1 MNPIC
6 YLSSQLCRDDK
17 NSKPFVWKK
26 CAMLLTNLQK
36 KKSCLARENMRACIV
51 LEIMVFRTGISLT
64 SVLVKQCD
72 AWWDQG
78 RHGSVIGVDFNVTV
92 YNYSSISRSVLFCSL
107 KTTEFTISMILK
119 FLISKSYPLKRFLQ
133 IILPVN
139 LKHLHAFVD
148 MHTSSTLI

>member
-1 MNPIC
+1 
-6 YLSSQLCRDDK
+6 
-17 NSKPFVWKK
+17 
-26 CAMLLTNLQK
+26 
-36 KKSCLARENMRACIV
+36 MRACIV
-51 LEIMVFRTGISLT
+51 LEIMVFRNGISLT

-107 KTTEFTISMILK
+107 KTTEFTISTILK